1 MRSSINANP
10 FLVDGNWYSGSV
22 HNHTTA
28 SDGKNSVAE
37 LAGWYQGHGIDFVV
51 ITDHNVVTDVS
62 EANDLDITVIPGAE
76 IAVCWDAAFGAE
88 ILSLGI
94 ETVKRQGIHPQDVIH
109 DVLDQGGLPFLSHP
123 YLSGVYS
130 GLIMG
135 LEGLMGIEIYNL
147 FGANLGNR
155 GKATVHMDDLM
166 AVGKIL
172 WGLAT
177 DDRHAIDDTGPQ
189 AWIEV
194 KAESKDRNTIL
205 MAMKKGLYYSTTG
218 VKIHDISITDTHVRV
233 KCSEA
238 QRVTFSTLPWL
249 SAKVDADDQ
258 GPMTEA
264 AVELDAIG
272 SSQMIELFNRQLI
285 DKGMQSAPK
294 EIRPHVRIE
303 IDDGQGGFAWSNPLP
318 LPW

>member
-1 MRSSINANP
+1 MPSLSTVNP

-28 SDGKNSVAE
+28 SDGKNTVAE
-37 LAGWYQGHGIDFVV
+37 LAEWYQGHGIDFIV
-51 ITDHNVVTDVS
+51 ITDHNVVADVS
-62 EANDLDITVIPGAE
+62 EASNPDITVIPGAE

-88 ILSLGI
+88 ILCLGI
-94 ETVKRQGIHPQDVIH
+94 EKVKRQGIHPQDVIN

-123 YLSGVYS
+123 HLSGVYS

-147 FGANLGNR
+147 FGVNAGNR

-177 DDRHAIDDTGPQ
+177 DDRHAIDAMKPQ

-194 KAESKDRNTIL
+194 KAKSNDRESIL
-205 MAMKKGLYYSTTG
+205 MAVKKGLYYSTTG
-218 VKIHDISITDTHVRV
+218 VKIHDISITDTYVRV
-233 KCSEA
+233 RCSEA
-238 QRVTFSTLPWL
+238 QHVTFSTLPWL
-249 SAKVDADDQ
+249 SAKVDADNQ
-258 GPMTEA
+258 GLMTEA
-264 AVELDAIG
+264 VVELNAIG
-272 SSQMIELFNRQLI
+272 SSQTIESFNQQLI
-285 DKGMQSAPK
+285 EKGMQSTPK

-303 IDDGQGGFAWSNPLP
+303 VDDGQGRFAWSNPLP
-318 LPW
+318 LL